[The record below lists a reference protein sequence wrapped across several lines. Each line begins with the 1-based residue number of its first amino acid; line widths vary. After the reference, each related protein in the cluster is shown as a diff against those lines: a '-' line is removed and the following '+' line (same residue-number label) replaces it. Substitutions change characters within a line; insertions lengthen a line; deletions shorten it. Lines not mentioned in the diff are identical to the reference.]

1 MCILIN
7 CIKLYKKCSNT
18 NHRAIKMKS
27 VDIKSRTYI
36 NFNKENNY
44 VDPKFKVGVCVRIS
58 KYKDISA
65 KDYVPIWSE
74 EVFLL
79 NKLKIL

>member
-7 CIKLYKKCSNT
+7 CIKLYQKFNHIY
-18 NHRAIKMKS
+18 HRAIKMKP

-44 VDPKFKVGVCVRIS
+44 VDPKFKVGVSVRIS

-65 KDYVPIWSE
+65 KDYVPNWSE
-74 EVFLL
+74 EVFVI
-79 NKLKIL
+79 K